1 MLGTF
6 EWCCRFSSALQSLG
20 VNRFLNSKN
29 KKKNRFMLAQLFNN
43 RFKFSILV
51 TRRTIQVRKRTPTIF
66 DLSDSLQ

>member
-29 KKKNRFMLAQLFNN
+29 KKK
-43 RFKFSILV
+43 KSIYV
-51 TRRTIQVRKRTPTIF
+51 GTTFQ
-66 DLSDSLQ
+66 